1 MWTPTALASEER
13 PLAGT
18 AWRVVEHQ
26 YTTST
31 RKIVDTRQEQE
42 LLEALL
48 ETTKPNYPPLA
59 EPLHYLL
66 KTPFR
71 YAPSGHGSRF
81 RPAGVGMGVFYGAEA
96 LRTALA
102 ELAYHRLRF
111 FAASPQ
117 TPLPHNEE
125 RLTAFTVEFSSDSAL
140 DLTRPPLVADR
151 AIWTHPADYAPTQ
164 ALAANARAAGIT
176 SIHYESVRDVAAGF
190 NLALL
195 TPTVFSQTVP
205 TLQQTWLLFLGA
217 SEISCVRDR
226 RPAEAWVFPRA
237 HFGL

>member
-1 MWTPTALASEER
+1 MWTPTALASEAR

-31 RKIVDTRQEQE
+31 RKIVDTLQEQE

-48 ETTKPNYPPLA
+48 ETTKPNYPPPA

-81 RPAGVGMGVFYGAEA
+81 RPAGIGAGVFYGAEA

-125 RLTAFTVEFSSDSAL
+125 RLTAFTAEYRSECAL
-140 DLTRPPLVADR
+140 DLTREPLACDR
-151 AIWTHPADYAPTQ
+151 TIWTHATDYGATQ
-164 ALAANARAAGIT
+164 ALAADARAAGIT
-176 SIHYESVRDVAAGF
+176 TIRYESVRDVAAGF

-195 TPTVFSQTVP
+195 TPAVFSQPAP
-205 TLQQTWLLFLGA
+205 TLQQTWLLFLGTT
-217 SEISCVRDR
+217 EVSCVRDR
-226 RPAEAWVFPRA
+226 QPEEAWVFPRT
-237 HFGL
+237 HFGV

>member
-1 MWTPTALASEER
+1 MWTPTALASEAR

-48 ETTKPNYPPLA
+48 ESTKPNYPSGA

-81 RPAGVGMGVFYGAEA
+81 RPAGVGAGVFYGAEA

-102 ELAYHRLRF
+102 ELVYHRLRF

-117 TPLPHNEE
+117 TPFPHNEE
-125 RLTAFTVEFSSDSAL
+125 RLTVFTAEFRSERAL
-140 DLTRPPLVADR
+140 DLTLAPLARDH
-151 AIWTHPADYAPTQ
+151 AIWTHPTEYGPTQ
-164 ALAANARAAGIT
+164 ALATTARAAGIT
-176 SIHYESVRDVAAGF
+176 TIRYECVRDVTAGF

-195 TPTVFSQTVP
+195 APAVFSQPAP

-217 SEISCVRDR
+217 TEVSCVRDR
-226 RPAEAWVFPRA
+226 CPEEAWVFSRA
-237 HFGL
+237 HFGV

>member
-1 MWTPTALASEER
+1 MWTPTALASEAR

-31 RKIVDTRQEQE
+31 RKIVDTHQEQE

-48 ETTKPNYPPLA
+48 ETTKPGYPSSA

-71 YAPSGHGSRF
+71 YAPSGRGSRF
-81 RPAGVGMGVFYGAEA
+81 RPSGAGPGVFYGAEA

-111 FAASPQ
+111 FAASPE

-125 RLTAFTVEFSSDSAL
+125 RLTAFTAQFSSDRAL
-140 DLTRPPLVADR
+140 DLTQAPFVRDR
-151 AIWTHPADYAPTQ
+151 AIWTDPSDYGPTQ
-164 ALAANARAAGIT
+164 AFASAARTAGVT
-176 SIHYESVRDVAAGF
+176 AVRYESVRDINAGF

-195 TPTVFSQTVP
+195 TPAVFSLPAP

-217 SEISCVRDR
+217 TEVSCVRDR
-226 RPAEAWVFPRA
+226 HSEEAWVFPRT
-237 HFGL
+237 HFGI